1 MAKLP
6 IIIAP
11 DPRLKI
17 TAEPV
22 DEVDDGIRKLMDDL
36 LDTMYAAPGIG
47 LSAPQVGVAKR
58 VLVIDLAREGSPP
71 TPLRVVNP
79 ELVWTSNELK
89 SNEEGCLSL
98 PGQFAEIKRPE
109 SASVRYI
116 DSDNVTRKI
125 EVSGALSACLQHE
138 MDHLDGRLFVDHL
151 SRLKRDM
158 ILRKL
163 SKMRRADGNAIQ
175 SPIQIP

>member
-17 TAEPV
+17 TATPV
-22 DEVDDGIRKLMDDL
+22 DRVDSSVRKFMDDL

-47 LSAPQVGVAKR
+47 LAAPQVGVAKR
-58 VLVIDLAREGSPP
+58 ILVIDLAQNDSPAA
-71 TPLRVVNP
+71 PLQIVNP
-79 ELVWTSNELK
+79 KLIWSSEELA

-98 PGQFAEIKRPE
+98 PDQYAKIKR
-109 SASVRYI
+109 SKSTRIRYL
-116 DSDNVTRKI
+116 DQQNVDRELEAT
-125 EVSGALSACLQHE
+125 GMLSACLQHE

-151 SRLKRDM
+151 SRLKRNM

-163 SKMRRADGNAIQ
+163 SKLDHSDGNADHRTM
-175 SPIQIP
+175 STF

>member
-79 ELVWTSNELK
+79 ELVWISNELK

-98 PGQFAEIKRPE
+98 PSQFAEIKRPE

-116 DSDNVTRKI
+116 DPDNVTRKI

-158 ILRKL
+158 ILRRL

>member
-47 LSAPQVGVAKR
+47 LAAPQVGVAKR
-58 VLVIDLAREGSPP
+58 VLVIDLAREEGSPP
-71 TPLRVVNP
+71 KPLRVVNP

-89 SNEEGCLSL
+89 STEEGCLSL
-98 PGQFAEIKRPE
+98 PNQFAQIRRPE
-109 SASVRYI
+109 SACVRYI
-116 DSDNVTRKI
+116 DPDNVTRQI
-125 EVSGALSACLQHE
+125 EVSGALCACLQHE
-138 MDHLDGRLFVDHL
+138 IDHLEGRLFVDHL

-158 ILRKL
+158 ILRRL
-163 SKMRRADGNAIQ
+163 SKMSRSDGNANQ
-175 SPIQIP
+175 SPI

>member
-47 LSAPQVGVAKR
+47 LAAPQVGVAKR
-58 VLVIDLAREGSPP
+58 VLVIDLAREEGSPP
-71 TPLRVVNP
+71 RPLRVVNP

-89 SNEEGCLSL
+89 STEEGCLSL
-98 PGQFAEIKRPE
+98 PNQFAQIKRPE
-109 SASVRYI
+109 SACVRYI
-116 DSDNVTRKI
+116 DPDNVTRQI
-125 EVSGALSACLQHE
+125 EVAGALCACLQHE
-138 MDHLDGRLFVDHL
+138 IDHLEGRLFVDHL

-158 ILRKL
+158 ILRRL
-163 SKMRRADGNAIQ
+163 SKMSRSDSNAIQ
-175 SPIQIP
+175 SPI

>member
-17 TAEPV
+17 TAMPV
-22 DEVDDGIRKLMDDL
+22 DKIDSAVRKFMDDL

-47 LSAPQVGVAKR
+47 LAAPQVGVAKR
-58 VLVIDLAREGSPP
+58 ILVIDLAHKDSPRA
-71 TPLRVVNP
+71 PLQIVNP
-79 ELVWTSNELK
+79 ELIWTSEELE

-98 PGQFAEIKRPE
+98 PDHYAEIKRPK
-109 SASVRYI
+109 SARIRYLDQQSVGRELEA
-116 DSDNVTRKI
+116 T
-125 EVSGALSACLQHE
+125 GMLSACLQHE
-138 MDHLDGRLFVDHL
+138 IDHLDGRLFVDHL

-163 SKMRRADGNAIQ
+163 SKLDHSDGDAHHRTT
-175 SPIQIP
+175 STF

>member
-36 LDTMYAAPGIG
+36 LDTMYGAPGIG

-58 VLVIDLAREGSPP
+58 VLVIDLARQEGSPP
-71 TPLRVVNP
+71 KPLRVVNP

-89 SNEEGCLSL
+89 STEEGCLSL
-98 PGQFAEIKRPE
+98 PNQFAQIRRPE
-109 SASVRYI
+109 SACVRYI
-116 DSDNVTRKI
+116 DPDNVTRQI
-125 EVSGALSACLQHE
+125 EVGGARCACLQHE
-138 MDHLDGRLFVDHL
+138 MDHLEGRLFVDHL

-158 ILRKL
+158 ILRRL
-163 SKMRRADGNAIQ
+163 SKMSRSDSNAIQ
-175 SPIQIP
+175 STI